1 MVQPNLYIDASTLGS
16 DVLEEMRDAFLG
28 MSGGLM
34 LMSTFPRV
42 PVNGNGLSWSMGI
55 ASLSVAL

>member
-34 LMSTFPRV
+34 LMSTFPECR
-42 PVNGNGLSWSMGI
+42 
-55 ASLSVAL
+55 

>member
-34 LMSTFPRV
+34 LMSTFPECRYT
-42 PVNGNGLSWSMGI
+42 GMAFHGRW
-55 ASLSVAL
+55 ASPHSR